1 VAESICDEA
10 GRYLGVCIPRKR
22 AHWLTEKAEVCFQR
36 NPRFRK
42 QIRSAGNSGMGYLR
56 MYMRHWL
63 ASILALER
71 PDLYRALP
79 DSFALGRALPPGR
92 SPCRRN
98 ASPLRARR
106 WNPARVLGNRRW
118 QFLEVSIPAAPAIR
132 RDNPRP
138 GALPRCR
145 GRVSEFVVLVGPS
158 GCGKSTTL
166 RMIAGLEDIT
176 SGDHLHRRKRGQR
189 RAAEGPRHRHGVPE
203 LRALPAHDRL
213 REHGLRPAAAQ
224 EPQGGDRKARQ
235 RGRGDPRH
243 RPSCLERK
251 PKALSGG
258 QRQRVAVG
266 RAIVRKPAVFLF
278 DEPLSNL
285 DAKLRVQMRTEISK
299 MHQRHAHHDDVYV
312 THDQVEAM
320 TLATASW

>member
-1 VAESICDEA
+1 VIHEPSSARRSSRRTPRLRGETYAWPEAFLPWAVAESICDEA

-145 GRVSEFVVLVGPS
+145 GRVSGSIPIPIPTPMGRVGQTHPN
-158 GCGKSTTL
+158 
-166 RMIAGLEDIT
+166 A
-176 SGDHLHRRKRGQR
+176 
-189 RAAEGPRHRHGVPE
+189 
-203 LRALPAHDRL
+203 
-213 REHGLRPAAAQ
+213 
-224 EPQGGDRKARQ
+224 
-235 RGRGDPRH
+235 GDPR
-243 RPSCLERK
+243 PAT
-251 PKALSGG
+251 PIPYA
-258 QRQRVAVG
+258 AVHEYP
-266 RAIVRKPAVFLF
+266 IC
-278 DEPLSNL
+278 
-285 DAKLRVQMRTEISK
+285 
-299 MHQRHAHHDDVYV
+299 
-312 THDQVEAM
+312 
-320 TLATASW
+320 